1 MAAFEA
7 RRDELQAESIRVV
20 GLSVDDQAHAR
31 EMADEAGVTFPLG
44 YGAPLLPTATT
55 LRAYYEERRQI
66 LHATGF
72 VVRPD
77 ATISIACYSTGAIG
91 RLDVD
96 DVLRLVRFFK
106 TRG

>member
-7 RRDELQAESIRVV
+7 RRQELQAESISLV
-20 GLSVDDQAHAR
+20 GLSVDDEVHAR
-31 EMADEAGVTFPLG
+31 QMAQQSGATFPLG
-44 YGAPLLPTATT
+44 YGVPLLPTATT

-96 DVLRLVRFFK
+96 SVLRLVKFFK